1 MHKNVGNLER
11 IAYRKFIYRQLI
23 LFWQSWLDM
32 LITIFL
38 LSMKSKQTETVLSKR
53 EIFIKLLMCIIF
65 KEISYRSTKNFHSN
79 NFILKTYT

>member
-32 LITIFL
+32 LITIFQ
-38 LSMKSKQTETVLSKR
+38 LSMKSETVLSKR

-65 KEISYRSTKNFHSN
+65 KEISYRSTKNFNSN

>member
-38 LSMKSKQTETVLSKR
+38 LSMKSETVLSKR

-65 KEISYRSTKNFHSN
+65 KEISYRSTKNFNSN

>member
-65 KEISYRSTKNFHSN
+65 KEISYRSTKNFNSN
-79 NFILKTYT
+79 NIILKTYT